1 MILLDGVNSGSARV
15 MVKLP
20 YPEYEHVDQVQV
32 NIDVIANLIIDPV
45 RAAILVGDSIDFK
58 VFQLKRGKLHEITLG
73 EQYFLEL
80 DKKFATL
87 TQGMAT
93 GVALGETNVILRDRN
108 VVEKSEKNTMP
119 SARLIVGEPDKIT
132 LNLLPHYNWVTVVG
146 EKHDI
151 AIDLFTKNDEKI
163 VLGPKY
169 KAEST
174 FDTSLFK
181 ESQRNVNGTRV
192 HGQALQVGNNQ
203 VAGSFNEVSLS
214 FATIAKSIIV
224 MFSQTFVHFSSL
236 LMLKCSSMPRSS

>member
-1 MILLDGVNSGSARV
+1 METFETLGKKGHMILLDGVSSGSASV

-20 YPEYEHVDQVQV
+20 YAEYEHVDQVQV

-80 DKKFATL
+80 DRKYATIADRSK
-87 TQGMAT
+87 GVAT

-108 VVEKSEKNTMP
+108 VVEKSERNTMP
-119 SARLIVGEPDKIT
+119 TARLIVGEPDKIT

-151 AIDLFTKNDEKI
+151 GIFTSR
-163 VLGPKY
+163 L
-169 KAEST
+169 
-174 FDTSLFK
+174 
-181 ESQRNVNGTRV
+181 
-192 HGQALQVGNNQ
+192 
-203 VAGSFNEVSLS
+203 
-214 FATIAKSIIV
+214 
-224 MFSQTFVHFSSL
+224 
-236 LMLKCSSMPRSS
+236 LKCS